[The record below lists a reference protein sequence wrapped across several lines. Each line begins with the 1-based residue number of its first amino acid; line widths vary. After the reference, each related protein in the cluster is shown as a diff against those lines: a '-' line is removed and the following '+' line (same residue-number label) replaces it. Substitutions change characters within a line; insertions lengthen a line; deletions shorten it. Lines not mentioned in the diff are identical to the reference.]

1 MSITEEDEYTFINKE
16 DLEEQKE
23 HEVPSVKDS
32 EVLNTT
38 KTSEIR
44 NKKKMKS
51 QLNKKVMP
59 LMKDME
65 GVNNEILWE
74 MEEVLEE
81 IIERKGSYS
90 ESHDE
95 ALNTLADII
104 AYHRVIDDNIES
116 IKGLVDKL

>member
-1 MSITEEDEYTFINKE
+1 MNITEEDEYTFINKE
-16 DLEEQKE
+16 DLEEHKE
-23 HEVPSVKDS
+23 HEVPEVN

-38 KTSEIR
+38 KTSEVR

-51 QLNKKVMP
+51 QLNKKIMP

-74 MEEVLEE
+74 MEEVLED

-104 AYHRVIDDNIES
+104 AYHRVIDENIDS